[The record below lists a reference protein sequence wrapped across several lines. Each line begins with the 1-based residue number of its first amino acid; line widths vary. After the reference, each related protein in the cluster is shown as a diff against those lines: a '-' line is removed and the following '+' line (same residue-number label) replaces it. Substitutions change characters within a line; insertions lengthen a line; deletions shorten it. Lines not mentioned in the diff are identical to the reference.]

1 MKRTI
6 FYLVA
11 GAVTVVILG
20 GCQKISEP
28 WDNSGYFEQ
37 YRDRPV
43 TAQKQLR
50 DRVAHTQNE
59 YERPS
64 HQSGL

>member
-1 MKRTI
+1 MKRAI
-6 FYLVA
+6 VYLLAGTAAVA
-11 GAVTVVILG
+11 ILG
-20 GCQKISEP
+20 GCQKVSEP

-37 YRDRPV
+37 HRERSA

-50 DRVAHTQNE
+50 DRIAHTQNE

-64 HQSGL
+64 HQTGL